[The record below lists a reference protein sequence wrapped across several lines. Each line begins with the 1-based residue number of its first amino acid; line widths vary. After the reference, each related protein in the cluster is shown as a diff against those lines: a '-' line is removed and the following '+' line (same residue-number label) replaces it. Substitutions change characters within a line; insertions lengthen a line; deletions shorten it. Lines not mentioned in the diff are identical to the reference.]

1 MITSLLS
8 QYKSFEEQEY
18 QFRRDCEDKISYL
31 SQELLQSN
39 AQSEKLLADLEGYTV
54 LINTLDLS
62 IKEMQARN
70 EFAKSEQQR
79 VIQKLQIE
87 NGQLTELVTCL
98 QDEIESKKQEIG
110 ELQILSER
118 ISAEVETLKGEKC
131 ELEKAK

>member
-98 QDEIESKKQEIG
+98 QDEIEIKKQEIG
-110 ELQILSER
+110 ELQILSEK

>member
-54 LINTLDLS
+54 LVNTLDLS